1 MKRILLVL
9 FLLSLPLKAEELK
22 WEIGDYAW
30 INQCCLKPDVLQA
43 AAELRQTESVEGI
56 QIANILWYK
65 AVKDGLCYDVFPR
78 VFKVKLIELIEIYDN
93 LYTGY
98 DSITGY
104 LYKVEVYEKGGTGDF
119 EPTNLFV
126 YAGVFQKD
134 RSRSHRPDLE
144 NWIPLE
150 SNLGV

>member
-1 MKRILLVL
+1 MYELNKLLNKANELFARKQYRKAISVYEEILSVDPLN
-9 FLLSLPLKAEELK
+9 LSA
-22 WEIGDYAW
+22 INNQGYALSKSK
-30 INQCCLKPDVLQA
+30 NYEA
-43 AAELRQTESVEGI
+43 A
-56 QIANILWYK
+56 
-65 AVKDGLCYDVFPR
+65 
-78 VFKVKLIELIEIYDN
+78 
-93 LYTGY
+93 
-98 DSITGY
+98 
-104 LYKVEVYEKGGTGDF
+104 VEVYEKGGTGDF